1 METENKEDR
10 IVKLENEKF
19 YILMQDFIPEADNER
34 LREIDNELAE
44 LRK

>member
-1 METENKEDR
+1 MEAENKEDQ

-19 YILMQDFIPEADNER
+19 YILMQDFIPEVDNER
-34 LREIDNELAE
+34 LQEIDQELAE